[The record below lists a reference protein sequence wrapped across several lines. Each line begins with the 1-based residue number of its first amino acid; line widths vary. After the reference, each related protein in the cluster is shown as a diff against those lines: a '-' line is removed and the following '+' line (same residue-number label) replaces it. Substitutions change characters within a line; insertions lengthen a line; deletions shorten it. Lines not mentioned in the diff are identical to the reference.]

1 MTFIVNLPF
10 FTPGKW
16 HGCLFDNQWLMRS
29 CYSKILTSNMALKQG
44 HRTAEIAEND
54 TKMGWNCHSDREKH
68 KLIQLS
74 KMPTVASLPPQHTK
88 TSGFEI
94 QTRDIHWTCLR
105 EGGKGGSRS
114 CFMGWSFHNSRK
126 IKFRKF
132 RADKNSWFM
141 KNLVS
146 RKIILQN
153 QASLR
158 LLWKLR
164 LTRNNQPIIKRK
176 KRADHESWKYPLPPS

>member
-10 FTPGKW
+10 FRPGKW
-16 HGCLFDNQWLMRS
+16 HGCLFDNQWLMRF
-29 CYSKILTSNMALKQG
+29 CYSKILTSNMALKQR
-44 HRTAEIAEND
+44 HRTAE
-54 TKMGWNCHSDREKH
+54 TT
-68 KLIQLS
+68 QLS

-153 QASLR
+153 QASLQ
-158 LLWKLR
+158 LLWKLQ
-164 LTRNNQPIIKRK
+164 LTRNNQPIIKQK

>member
-1 MTFIVNLPF
+1 
-10 FTPGKW
+10 
-16 HGCLFDNQWLMRS
+16 
-29 CYSKILTSNMALKQG
+29 
-44 HRTAEIAEND
+44 
-54 TKMGWNCHSDREKH
+54 MGWNCHSDREKH

-153 QASLR
+153 QASLQ

-176 KRADHESWKYPLPPS
+176 KGLITSHENTLYHPPKRASLTTPLDPLPL